1 MTTSLAI
8 QNGISPGELMERVIA
23 AGDISKMEPEDR
35 ARYVVRVCESAGLNP
50 LTKPFD
56 LITLNGKLTLYA
68 TKGATDQLRRL
79 HNITLRVV
87 GEKQIQDVWQVT
99 VEATDPNGRTD
110 TDIGVVTL
118 GNLKGDALANALMK
132 AVTKA
137 KRRVTLS
144 ICGLGLL
151 DESEFDTMPP
161 RVFQGGTEDDAPP
174 QPSRPATAPERAHTA
189 TPVPAVVVD
198 AETGEIVDPS
208 ADTIKALKAET
219 AQLAAKLNLDA
230 KGVTA
235 YAKTIG
241 ADYRTISGA
250 KALRDGLTDLLLA
263 QEDAAEDQ
271 DDDEEDYEAYEAA
284 QGTLIEADVKPIDR
298 WG

>member
-68 TKGATDQLRRL
+68 TKGATDQLRKI
-79 HNITLRVV
+79 HGVTLRIVSK
-87 GEKQIQDVWQVT
+87 ERIDDVYMVT
-99 VEATDPNGRTD
+99 VEATTPEGRTD

-118 GNLKGDALANALMK
+118 GSLKGDALANALMK
-132 AVTKA
+132 ALTKA

-174 QPSRPATAPERAHTA
+174 QPSRPATAPERAHTG
-189 TPVPAVVVD
+189 TPVTAEVVD
-198 AETGEIVDPS
+198 ADSETGEMPFNP
-208 ADTIKALKAET
+208 ET
-219 AQLAAKLNLDA
+219 ATQKQITAEITRLRSALGWTETDLTDFAAAHK
-230 KGVTA
+230 
-235 YAKTIG
+235 IG
-241 ADYRTISGA
+241 RDRAE
-250 KALRDGLTDLLLA
+250 ALRMVSAL
-263 QEDAAEDQ
+263 QEMLDREYG
-271 DDDEEDYEAYEAA
+271 DDEEDEPE
-284 QGTLIEADVKPIDR
+284 QPPLLDADVKPIDR
-298 WG
+298 WA

>member
-68 TKGATDQLRRL
+68 TKGATDQLRKI
-79 HNITLRVV
+79 HGVTLRIVSK
-87 GEKQIQDVWQVT
+87 ERIDDVYMVT
-99 VEATDPNGRTD
+99 VEATTPEGRTD

-118 GNLKGDALANALMK
+118 GSLKGDALANALMK
-132 AVTKA
+132 ALTKA

-161 RVFQGGTEDDAPP
+161 RVFQGDTEDDAPP
-174 QPSRPATAPERAHTA
+174 QPSRPTQTPAALHTA
-189 TPVPAVVVD
+189 TPVVEVVNAD
-198 AETGEIVDPS
+198 PEAGEIQFNP
-208 ADTIKALKAET
+208 ET
-219 AQLAAKLNLDA
+219 ATQKQITAEISRLRSAMGWTETDLADFAAAHK
-230 KGVTA
+230 
-235 YAKTIG
+235 IG
-241 ADYRTISGA
+241 RNRAE
-250 KALRDGLTDLLLA
+250 ALRMVSAL
-263 QEDAAEDQ
+263 QEMLDREYGE
-271 DDDEEDYEAYEAA
+271 DEEPD
-284 QGTLIEADVKPIDR
+284 QPRLLEADMAPINR
-298 WG
+298 WED

>member
-174 QPSRPATAPERAHTA
+174 QPSRPATAPERAHSA
-189 TPVPAVVVD
+189 TPVTAEVVD
-198 AETGEIVDPS
+198 ADSETGEIQFNP
-208 ADTIKALKAET
+208 ET
-219 AQLAAKLNLDA
+219 ATQKQITAEITRLRSALGWTETDLADFAAVHK
-230 KGVTA
+230 
-235 YAKTIG
+235 IG
-241 ADYRTISGA
+241 RNRAE
-250 KALRDGLTDLLLA
+250 ALRMVSAL
-263 QEDAAEDQ
+263 QEMLDREYG
-271 DDDEEDYEAYEAA
+271 DDEESN
-284 QGTLIEADVKPIDR
+284 QPRLLEADMAPINR
-298 WG
+298 WAD

>member
-174 QPSRPATAPERAHTA
+174 QPSRPATAPERAHSA
-189 TPVPAVVVD
+189 TPVTAEVVD
-198 AETGEIVDPS
+198 ADSETGMPFNP
-208 ADTIKALKAET
+208 ET
-219 AQLAAKLNLDA
+219 ATQKQITAEITRLRSALGWTETDLADFAAVHK
-230 KGVTA
+230 
-235 YAKTIG
+235 IG
-241 ADYRTISGA
+241 RNRAE
-250 KALRDGLTDLLLA
+250 ALRMVSAL
-263 QEDAAEDQ
+263 QEMLDREYG
-271 DDDEEDYEAYEAA
+271 DDEESN
-284 QGTLIEADVKPIDR
+284 QPRLLEADMAPINR